1 MDHYETPKKIYEEIC
16 DIFKIYPQLDVCA
29 TKHNTKCK
37 EFFERGGWTGSH
49 FIGNAAFSRDWSSD
63 FFMNCP
69 YSNCKKWIK
78 YAYLQ
83 HIKHN
88 VNGLAIL
95 NVSTGS
101 AYWHDYIIEKAEIY
115 YYKRRIKFELN
126 GIPQTNPR
134 YDSAF
139 ICWRK
144 RKEK

>member
-1 MDHYETPKKIYEEIC
+1 MHTVRDRQTHMQRDTHTEIDIHSERETQTLP
-16 DIFKIYPQLDVCA
+16 
-29 TKHNTKCK
+29 
-37 EFFERGGWTGSH
+37 
-49 FIGNAAFSRDWSSD
+49 
-63 FFMNCP
+63 P
-69 YSNCKKWIK
+69 YSNCKKWVK
-78 YAYLQ
+78 YAYNQ

-101 AYWHDYIIEKAEIY
+101 AYWHDFILNKAEIY
-115 YYKRRIKFELN
+115 YYKGRIKFEIN
-126 GIPQTNPR
+126 GITQTNPR

>member
-1 MDHYETPKKIYEEIC
+1 MIIMDNYETPKKIYEQIC
-16 DIFKIYPQLDVCA
+16 DIFKIYPKLDVSA
-29 TKHNTKCK
+29 TKQNTKCK
-37 EFFERGGWTGSH
+37 EFFERGGWH
-49 FIGNAAFSRDWSSD
+49 AFSRDWPTD
-63 FFMNCP
+63 FFMNPP
-69 YSNCKKWIK
+69 YSNCKKWVK
-78 YAYLQ
+78 YAYNQ

-101 AYWHDYIIEKAEIY
+101 AYWHDFILNKAEIY
-115 YYKRRIKFELN
+115 YYKGRIKFEIN
-126 GIPQTNPR
+126 GITQTNPR